1 MLKAT
6 KSAAAEVKSGLDQLR
21 AQIADLKKRR
31 SQLEMAPVPKEEAL
45 KRIDALMDH
54 LTERADI
61 FLRAEQFTERDRY
74 VMPAL
79 GQNAATILLGF
90 AAPLLR
96 QRLVEKLSETY
107 AAGDGPTADAH
118 RQLLAKFDAELLD
131 LELAEESLVRAAEA
145 AGIEIL
151 RRGDADP
158 RAVLAADS
166 SLPS

>member
-96 QRLVEKLSETY
+96 QRLEKLSETY